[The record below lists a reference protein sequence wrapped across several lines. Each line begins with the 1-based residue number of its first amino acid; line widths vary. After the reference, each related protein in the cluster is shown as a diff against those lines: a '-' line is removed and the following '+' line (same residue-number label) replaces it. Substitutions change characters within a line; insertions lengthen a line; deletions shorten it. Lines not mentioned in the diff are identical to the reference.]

1 VRKYVLCFLFLA
13 IATAAMAQ
21 KKSIVNLIQSERST
35 GGKTANGRQLIK
47 VYKGV
52 FKQDYSLL
60 RSDSAYFYPNENAF
74 DAFGNVNI
82 NQGDTLNIFSD
93 KLNYNGNTKIAI
105 LTDNVKMVD
114 RDATLTTNYL
124 TYNTA
129 SRVGTYTGGGK
140 LVNKDN
146 VLTSKNGYYFA
157 FSRDSYF
164 RYDVVLTTP
173 DALIKT
179 DTLKYNTGTRI
190 AYFFGPTNIYGT
202 KDKDTLYTEN
212 GLYNTVTEQAYFGK
226 KNSYR
231 QGTKSL
237 KGDSLFYDKL
247 KGYGRAVKNITFE
260 DREQKVTIKGDLG
273 TYFRAEEKTVVTENA
288 YVVLISEQKDTSKTD
303 TAVKQ
308 LPVTNKNVK
317 ASAKNITDL
326 TKIAGAIK
334 PDSSHKAPANTL
346 PVKQPFAIGK
356 KDSANVDMATKLVQG
371 ALQNNKDANADAL
384 IKAATQA
391 KKGNEKLIDS
401 ALKAAAPALKNSKDK
416 IGIKNIGSLAGVADA
431 IKPGI
436 AKVTGKL
443 IPVKAA
449 VAPKDTS
456 HIKRD
461 SIYMTADTI
470 ETQIMTY
477 KNQKIYQE
485 RQRTLRDTTLKQR
498 KLAADKKTSKFL
510 TAYYIKVPKD
520 TSYFHRDFFG
530 KPKPV
535 NDSLQ
540 RKKDA
545 LAAIRKAK
553 QDSIAREQMQ
563 RDPVFKQYPV
573 NLKDTAR
580 VRMLIGHHHVKIFK
594 SDLQAKSDSV
604 FYSNSD
610 STMRMY
616 VSPIIWTQGSQ
627 LSGDTVYM
635 QMRRKKLDNIELFP
649 SAFIVNIEKDDSTHF
664 NQVSGKKMRGYFKE
678 DKLDQMYT
686 FGNAETIYFQR
697 DSGKVSGM
705 QRSLSSRIRT
715 VFKKNQATDIYF
727 LTKPENRYIPI
738 DKVKEDDKILKGFL
752 WKPKERPASKED
764 IIKKHS
770 KKATTT
776 KSPAKNAP
784 AKPGTAKPGLN
795 LKTDSLK
802 GPGLKNM
809 QDSTLKADT
818 GKNNAIKIKKDTI
831 IKNFA
836 PKLPGNEQK
845 KDSIVNKTPSVK
857 KN

>member
-1 VRKYVLCFLFLA
+1 MRKYVLCFLFLA

-35 GGKTANGRQLIK
+35 GTKVNGRQLIK

-52 FKQDYSLL
+52 FKQDYSIL

-93 KLNYNGNTKIAI
+93 KLNYNGNTKTAI
-105 LTDNVKMVD
+105 LTNNVKMVD

-129 SRVGTYTGGGK
+129 SRIGTYTGGGK

-173 DALIKT
+173 DALIKN

-303 TAVKQ
+303 TTVKQ
-308 LPVTNKNVK
+308 LPAENKNAK
-317 ASAKNITDL
+317 TSAKKVTDL
-326 TKIAGAIK
+326 TKIASAIK
-334 PDSSHKAPANTL
+334 PDSSRRAPANTI
-346 PVKQPFAIGK
+346 PIKQPFAISK
-356 KDSANVDMATKLVQG
+356 KDSANVDMAATLVQG
-371 ALQNNKDANADAL
+371 ALKNNKDANADAL

-401 ALKAAAPALKNSKDK
+401 ALKAAAPVLKNNKDK
-416 IGIKNIGSLAGVADA
+416 ANIKNIGSLAGVADA
-431 IKPGI
+431 IKPGV
-436 AKVTGKL
+436 AKVAGKL
-443 IPVKAA
+443 VPIKTT
-449 VAPKDTS
+449 VASKDTS
-456 HIKRD
+456 RIKRD

-477 KNQKIYQE
+477 KDQKIYQE

-498 KLAADKKTSKFL
+498 KLAADKKSSKFL

-545 LAAIRKAK
+545 LAAIKKAK

-616 VSPIIWTQGSQ
+616 VNPIIWTQGSQ
-627 LSGDTVYM
+627 LSGDTVYL

-664 NQVSGKKMRGYFKE
+664 NQVSGKKMRGYFKD

-770 KKATTT
+770 KKTAPT

-784 AKPGTAKPGLN
+784 AKPRTVKPGTN

-802 GPGLKNM
+802 GPEVKKM
-809 QDSTLKADT
+809 QDSTLKVDT
-818 GKNNAIKIKKDTI
+818 GKNNAVKFKKDTI
-831 IKNFA
+831 IRNFA
-836 PKLPGNEQK
+836 PKPPQNGQK

>member
-1 VRKYVLCFLFLA
+1 M
-13 IATAAMAQ
+13 ATAAIAQ

-35 GGKTANGRQLIK
+35 GGKTASGRQLIK

-52 FKQDYSLL
+52 FKQDYSIL

-93 KLNYNGNTKIAI
+93 KLNYNGNTKTAI

-129 SRVGTYTGGGK
+129 SRIGTYTGGGK

-173 DALIKT
+173 DALIKN

-260 DREQKVTIKGDLG
+260 DKEQKVTIKGDLG
-273 TYFRAEEKTVVTENA
+273 TYYRAEEKTVVTENA

-303 TAVKQ
+303 TIAKQ
-308 LPVTNKNVK
+308 LPAANKNAK
-317 ASAKNITDL
+317 AAAKKVTDL
-326 TKIAGAIK
+326 TKIANAIK
-334 PDSSHKAPANTL
+334 PDSNRKAPANTI
-346 PVKQPFAIGK
+346 PVRQPFAIDK
-356 KDSANVDMATKLVQG
+356 KDSANVDMATALVQG
-371 ALQNNKDANADAL
+371 ALKNNKDANADAL

-401 ALKAAAPALKNSKDK
+401 ALKAAAPALKNNKDK
-416 IGIKNIGSLAGVADA
+416 ANIKNIGSLAGVADA
-431 IKPGI
+431 IKPGV
-436 AKVTGKL
+436 AKVAGKL
-443 IPVKAA
+443 VPVKTT

-498 KLAADKKTSKFL
+498 KLAADKKSSKFL

-530 KPKPV
+530 KSKPV

-545 LAAIRKAK
+545 LAAAKKAK
-553 QDSIAREQMQ
+553 QDSVYREQMQ

-616 VSPIIWTQGSQ
+616 VNPIIWTQGSQ

-635 QMRRKKLDNIELFP
+635 QMRHKKLDNIELFP

-664 NQVSGKKMRGYFKE
+664 NQVSGKKMRGYFKD

-770 KKATTT
+770 KKTAST

-784 AKPGTAKPGLN
+784 AKPGTVKPGLN

-809 QDSTLKADT
+809 QDSTLKVDT
-818 GKNNAIKIKKDTI
+818 GKNNTIKFKKDTI
-831 IKNFA
+831 IRNFA
-836 PKLPGNEQK
+836 PKLPGNGQK